1 MKRILAFGG
10 WIALL
15 LVSLT
20 GCLFG
25 LAEDL
30 YRLPEGS
37 PGYEDLTQRINE
49 VRSALEREYSA
60 VVEYAQIYSGEHIS
74 TVQLQDLDGDGQR
87 ETAVTFFRL
96 PGAERPLRIFFFTLQ
111 PDESYR
117 VTAALE
123 GDGAAINAVDYVDLN
138 GEGLKEVVVSWQ
150 VSSGVYQLGV
160 YSLDERMTHRGQ
172 SGLDGPAVPPLS
184 SLLGTELLSTNY
196 SDYKLI
202 DLDEDTQTEV
212 AVVRLDQA
220 GENSTLDLYGW
231 GDDGLGRQSSARL
244 SNGITALR
252 RVRTGYVAGELPTP
266 AIYVTSDLID
276 GAQAVDILAWRGN
289 EVRNVVLD
297 ADTGVSRERLRL
309 PEGVDLTD
317 INGDAVLEIPHL
329 RALPSY
335 GENAGDFWLTD
346 WEQYDRYAEC
356 SSVCTTYHN
365 IADGWYLEIP
375 DHWRNRLTIS
385 RNDVTSGQRA
395 VIFSLWND
403 AETEPTR
410 FLVLYKLT
418 GVNRA
423 TRATTGDR
431 FILWEDANT
440 IYSAAF
446 YASGWDCGLDEA
458 GVRERFHLILPS
470 WSND

>member
-1 MKRILAFGG
+1 MKRILALGG
-10 WIALL
+10 WLTVMAVLL
-15 LVSLT
+15 S

-49 VRSALEREYSA
+49 ARNALEREYSA

-87 ETAVTFFRL
+87 ETAVTFFRV
-96 PGAERPLRIFFFTLQ
+96 PGAERPLKIYFFTLQ
-111 PDESYR
+111 KDGSYR
-117 VTAALE
+117 ATAALE
-123 GDGAAINAVDYVDLN
+123 GDGAAINAVDYVSMN

-172 SGLDGPAVPPLS
+172 SSLEGVAVPPLS

-196 SDYKLI
+196 SEYKLL
-202 DLDEDTQTEV
+202 DLDEDTLTEL
-212 AVVRLDQA
+212 AVVRLDPA
-220 GENSTLDLYGW
+220 GENSGVDLYGCT
-231 GDDGLGRQSSARL
+231 DSGLERQGTGRL
-244 SNGITALR
+244 SSCITSLR
-252 RVRTGYVAGELPTP
+252 RVRTGYLAGELPTP
-266 AIYVTSDLID
+266 ALYVTGDLVD
-276 GAQAVDILAWRGN
+276 GRQVVDILAWRGG

-297 ADTGVSRERLRL
+297 RETGMSRERLYL

-317 INGDAVLEIPHL
+317 INGDTVLEIPHL
-329 RALPSY
+329 QPLPSY
-335 GENAGDFWLTD
+335 GENFSDFWLTK
-346 WEQYDRYAEC
+346 WEQYNRYAER
-356 SSVCTTYHN
+356 SLVCTTYHN
-365 IADGWYLEIP
+365 VADGWYLEIP
-375 DHWRNRLTIS
+375 SSWGTRLTIS

-395 VIFSLWND
+395 VIFSLWNGTD
-403 AETEPTR
+403 IEPTR
-410 FLVLYKLT
+410 FLVIYKLT

-446 YASGWDCGLDEA
+446 YSSGWDCGLDEA

>member
-10 WIALL
+10 WIAVMIAVL
-15 LVSLT
+15 S

-60 VVEYAQIYSGEHIS
+60 VVEYAQIYSGENIS

-87 ETAVTFFRL
+87 ETAVTFFRV
-96 PGAERPLRIFFFTLQ
+96 PGAERPLKIYFFTLQ
-111 PDESYR
+111 EDESYR

-123 GDGAAINAVDYVDLN
+123 GDGAAINAVDYVSMN

-172 SGLDGPAVPPLS
+172 NGLEGVAVPPLS

-196 SDYKLI
+196 SEYKLI
-202 DLDEDTQTEV
+202 DLDEDTMIEL
-212 AVVRLDQA
+212 AVVRLDPA
-220 GENSTLDLYGW
+220 GENSSVELYGC
-231 GDDGLGRQSSARL
+231 GESGLTRQGMGPLSS
-244 SNGITALR
+244 GITSLR
-252 RVRTGYVAGELPTP
+252 RVRTGYLAGELPTP
-266 AIYVTSDLID
+266 ALYVTGDLI
-276 GAQAVDILAWRGN
+276 GGEQVVDILAWRGG

-297 ADTGVSRERLRL
+297 RETGVSRERLRL

-317 INGDAVLEIPHL
+317 INGDTVLEIPHL
-329 RALPSY
+329 QPLPSY
-335 GENAGDFWLTD
+335 GENAGEFWLTN
-346 WEQYDRYAEC
+346 WEQYNRYAER
-356 SSVCTTYHN
+356 SRVSTTYHN
-365 IADGWYLEIP
+365 IAGGWYLDIP
-375 DHWRNRLTIS
+375 ETWGNRLTIS
-385 RNDVTSGQRA
+385 RNDATSGQQA
-395 VIFSLWND
+395 VIFSLWNGT
-403 AETEPTR
+403 ETDPTR
-410 FLVLYKLT
+410 FLVIYKLT

-431 FILWEDANT
+431 FVLWEDANT

>member
-1 MKRILAFGG
+1 VKRIWAFAG
-10 WIALL
+10 WIVLMMAAL
-15 LVSLT
+15 S

-60 VVEYAQIYSGEHIS
+60 VVEYAQIYSGDHIS
-74 TVQLQDLDGDGQR
+74 TVQLQDMDGDGQR
-87 ETAVTFFRL
+87 ETAVTFFRV
-96 PGAERPLRIFFFTLQ
+96 PGAERPLKIYFFTLQ
-111 PDESYR
+111 EDGSYR

-123 GDGAAINAVDYVDLN
+123 GDGAAINAVDYVSMN

-160 YSLDERMTHRGQ
+160 YSLDERMSHRGQ
-172 SGLDGPAVPPLS
+172 NGLDGTSVPALS

-196 SDYKLI
+196 SEYKLI
-202 DLDEDTQTEV
+202 DLDEDTLTEL

-220 GENSTLDLYGW
+220 GENSTVDLYGC
-231 GDDGLGRQSSARL
+231 GDDGLTRQGVGQL
-244 SNGITALR
+244 SNGITSLR
-252 RVRTGYVAGELPTP
+252 RVRTGYLAGDLPTP
-266 AIYVTSDLID
+266 ALYVTSDLI
-276 GAQAVDILAWRGN
+276 GGEQALDILAWRGD
-289 EVRNVVLD
+289 EVRNLVLD
-297 ADTGVSRERLRL
+297 PETGVSRERLFL
-309 PEGVDLTD
+309 SEGVDLTD
-317 INGDAVLEIPHL
+317 INGDTVLEIPHL
-329 RALPSY
+329 RLLPSF

-346 WEQYDRYAEC
+346 WEQYNRYAE
-356 SSVCTTYHN
+356 SSPVCTTYHN

-375 DHWRNRLTIS
+375 DGWNGRLTIS

-395 VIFSLWND
+395 VIFSLWNGVQ
-403 AETEPTR
+403 TEPTR
-410 FLVLYKLT
+410 FLVIYKLT

-470 WSND
+470 WSNE